1 MCMPSGSTG
10 TDQSHMLTSFRFV
23 VFDNLTRRIYTS
35 ASSMG
40 IADVQ
45 CRYSLNMKETG
56 DIRHS
61 YLRIPKSVNLEHG
74 NLIWRYGKM
83 PPSEF
88 HRPTDNTL
96 LKFSELATATGDA
109 IREFARRRGVLE
121 AAQIKP
127 KYKQPTDIK
136 LSDGTVWRLGVGDRI
151 EGTEPLGLWQGLAR
165 EVRAILRINAALKG
179 RTHNPSPTIGSPED
193 WEVLGEG
200 EPLEDVR
207 DAQFFLQIV
216 VNRWLMMGKVRMEL
230 QTTGFLA
237 DRTAWNLEI
246 AYDALAG
253 GLAYRLLL
261 TVVGESRLYACT
273 GCGRPYIRF
282 ARAPQ
287 PGQENFCDDE
297 ECAKISR
304 KRATERYLAEKRKQ
318 SAAKKRQNRRG

>member
-1 MCMPSGSTG
+1 MS
-10 TDQSHMLTSFRFV
+10 
-23 VFDNLTRRIYTS
+23 
-35 ASSMG
+35 
-40 IADVQ
+40 
-45 CRYSLNMKETG
+45 ETG
-56 DIRHS
+56 DIYHS
-61 YLRIPKSVNLEHG
+61 TLRIPKSVCIEDG
-74 NLIWRYGKM
+74 NLVWRYNEK
-83 PPSEF
+83 PPSRFYRPAKTTVVEF
-88 HRPTDNTL
+88 S
-96 LKFSELATATGDA
+96 KLATATGDA
-109 IREFARRRGVLE
+109 IREFAQNRGVLE

-127 KYKQPTDIK
+127 KYKQDTDVK
-136 LSDGTVWRLGVGDRI
+136 LTDGTVWRLGVGGRI

-193 WEVLGEG
+193 WEVLGGG

-207 DAQFFLQIV
+207 DAQFFLQMV
-216 VNRWLMMGKVRMEL
+216 VNRWLMMGKVRLEL
-230 QTTGFLA
+230 QTTGFRA
-237 DRTAWNLEI
+237 DRTAWNLEVT
-246 AYDALAG
+246 YDALAG

-261 TVVGESRLYACT
+261 MVVGESRLYACD

-304 KRATERYLAEKRKQ
+304 KRATERYREGKK